1 MDAMPEHIS
10 TSHASLYWLG
20 GGLVALLALQFLWIH
35 FVAYP
40 ARFERM
46 LRKGRTWVYIPQRWK
61 GFYKLQVI
69 FGSRLLIIG
78 VALLAVFLMVA
89 YTGNRKPLWISAYVL
104 AAYVAASWIGSAW
117 TTLRFRQQEDAYFL
131 QLDELRAKLDLEN
144 KDYSDAQLRNLSA
157 YQHQQ
162 KLHRADEEGKLL
174 AVLRDEARRFR
185 RGKPAAEPAAAERAA
200 DPEA

>member
-1 MDAMPEHIS
+1 MPDNLS
-10 TSHASLYWLG
+10 TAQAVYTTYWLA
-20 GGLVALLALQFLWIH
+20 GGLAAVLGLQFLWIH

-61 GFYKLQVI
+61 GFYKVQVL
-69 FGSRLLIIG
+69 FVSRLLVIG
-78 VALLAVFLMVA
+78 ATLLAVFLMVE
-89 YTGNRKPLWISAYVL
+89 YTDNRKPLWVAAYAV
-104 AAYVAASWIGSAW
+104 AAYVAAAW
-117 TTLRFRQQEDAYFL
+117 GGGAWSSLRYRQQEDAYFL
-131 QLDELRAKLDLEN
+131 QLDELRAKFDLEN

-174 AVLRDEARRFR
+174 AVIRDEARRFR
-185 RGKPAAEPAAAERAA
+185 RAKPAAL
-200 DPEA
+200 PEA

>member
-1 MDAMPEHIS
+1 MMDSNPAGAA
-10 TSHASLYWLG
+10 HAQTAQIAYWLW

-35 FVAYP
+35 YVAYP

-61 GFYKLQVI
+61 GFYKIQILFV
-69 FGSRLLIIG
+69 SRLLVIG
-78 VALLAVFLMVA
+78 VAILALSLMVH
-89 YTGNRKPLWISAYVL
+89 YTGNRKPLWISAYVA
-104 AAYVAASWIGSAW
+104 AAYVAASWVGAAW
-117 TTLRFRQQEDAYFL
+117 TNLRYRQQEDAYFL
-131 QLDELRAKLDLEN
+131 QLDELRAKLDQEN

-185 RGKPAAEPAAAERAA
+185 RAKLTVERPAPL
-200 DPEA
+200 PEA

>member
-1 MDAMPEHIS
+1 MPDNHS
-10 TSHASLYWLG
+10 AAQAAHTVYWLA
-20 GGLVALLALQFLWIH
+20 GGLAVLLALQFLWIH

-61 GFYKLQVI
+61 GFYKIQVL
-69 FGSRLLIIG
+69 FVSRLLVIG
-78 VALLAVFLMVA
+78 AALLAVFLMVE
-89 YTGNRKPLWISAYVL
+89 YTGNRKPLWIAAFAV
-104 AAYVAASWIGSAW
+104 AAYVAAAWAGAAW
-117 TTLRFRQQEDAYFL
+117 TSLRYRQQEDAYFL

-174 AVLRDEARRFR
+174 AVIRDEARRFR
-185 RGKPAAEPAAAERAA
+185 RAKVTLERPAPL
-200 DPEA
+200 PEA

>member
-1 MDAMPEHIS
+1 MPDNLS
-10 TSHASLYWLG
+10 TAQAVYATYWLA
-20 GGLVALLALQFLWIH
+20 GGLAAVLGLQFVWIH

-61 GFYKLQVI
+61 GFYKVQVL
-69 FGSRLLIIG
+69 FVSRLLVIG
-78 VALLAVFLMVA
+78 ATLLAVFLMVQ
-89 YTGNRKPLWISAYVL
+89 YTDNRKPLWVAAYAV
-104 AAYVAASWIGSAW
+104 AAYVAAAW
-117 TTLRFRQQEDAYFL
+117 AGAAWSSLRYRQQEDAYFL
-131 QLDELRAKLDLEN
+131 QLDELRAKFDLEN

-174 AVLRDEARRFR
+174 AVIRDEARRFR
-185 RGKPAAEPAAAERAA
+185 RAKPAAL
-200 DPEA
+200 PEA

>member
-1 MDAMPEHIS
+1 MPDNLS
-10 TSHASLYWLG
+10 TAQTVHMAYWLA
-20 GGLVALLALQFLWIH
+20 GGLAAVLGLQFLWVH

-61 GFYKLQVI
+61 GFYKVQVL
-69 FGSRLLIIG
+69 FVSRVLVIG
-78 VALLAVFLMVA
+78 ATLLAVFLMVE
-89 YTGNRKPLWISAYVL
+89 YTGNRKPAWVAAYAV
-104 AAYVAASWIGSAW
+104 AAYVAAAWAGSAW
-117 TTLRFRQQEDAYFL
+117 STLRYRQQEDAYFL
-131 QLDELRAKLDLEN
+131 QLDELRAKFELEN

-174 AVLRDEARRFR
+174 AVIRDEARRFR
-185 RGKPAAEPAAAERAA
+185 RAKPAAL
-200 DPEA
+200 PEA

>member
-1 MDAMPEHIS
+1 MA
-10 TSHASLYWLG
+10 HATYWLA
-20 GGLVALLALQFLWIH
+20 GGLAAVLALQFLWIH

-40 ARFERM
+40 ARFEGM

-61 GFYKLQVI
+61 GFYKIQVL
-69 FGSRLLIIG
+69 FVSRLLVIG
-78 VALLAVFLMVA
+78 ATLLAVFLMVE
-89 YTGNRKPLWISAYVL
+89 YTGNRKPLWVAAYAV
-104 AAYVAASWIGSAW
+104 AAYVAAAWVGSAW
-117 TTLRFRQQEDAYFL
+117 TTLRYRQQEDAYFL

-174 AVLRDEARRFR
+174 TVIRDEARRFR
-185 RGKPAAEPAAAERAA
+185 RAKPAAL
-200 DPEA
+200 PEV